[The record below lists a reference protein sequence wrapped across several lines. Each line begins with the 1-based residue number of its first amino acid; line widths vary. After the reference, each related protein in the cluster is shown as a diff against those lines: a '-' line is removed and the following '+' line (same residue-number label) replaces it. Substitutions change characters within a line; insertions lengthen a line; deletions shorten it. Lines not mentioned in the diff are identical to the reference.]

1 MRRRFVGLG
10 LGAGFADAYLAMLAE
25 TLDKPALV
33 THDVE
38 KILGRPA
45 VPFAHWVATHRD
57 LFDRRNE
64 RKEGV

>member
-1 MRRRFVGLG
+1 
-10 LGAGFADAYLAMLAE
+10 MLAE

-45 VPFAHWVATHRD
+45 LPFAHWVATHRD